1 MKAERRIQAVVFD
14 LFYTLVHPGTYP
26 GGIGRVGWL
35 ARLLDVDPTVLEA
48 RWADFEP
55 VLEAGQAPK
64 HSDSLGPELGW
75 VRAVAADLGA
85 VVTSTDLARIEADWD
100 LTRRQ
105 ALLDPP
111 PSALA
116 ALVGLRE
123 RRIQLGML
131 SNTHG
136 LELRAWDRSPLAA
149 HFEVVAPSHEIG
161 ACKPDPATYGY
172 VLSRLEVSA
181 AAAAYVGDG
190 SSDELVGA
198 RSAGFGMVILAEEA
212 PAKVA
217 PDEIPRLRAQADA
230 SVLSLTEV
238 VGLVDRRTAAA
249 GKSRPS
255 AWNRSQ

>member
-1 MKAERRIQAVVFD
+1 MKAGRRIEAVVFD

-35 ARLLDVDPTVLEA
+35 ARMLGVDPTDLKA
-48 RWADFEP
+48 RWAVFEP

-64 HSDSLGPELGW
+64 HSDDLGPELRW
-75 VRAVAADLGA
+75 LRAVAAELGA

-111 PSALA
+111 PSAVA
-116 ALVGLRE
+116 TLVGLRE
-123 RRIQLGML
+123 HGIRLGVL

-136 LELRAWDRSPLAA
+136 LEVRAWDRSPLDP
-149 HFEVVAPSHEIG
+149 HFEVVALSHEIG
-161 ACKPDPATYGY
+161 ACKPDPATYAY
-172 VLSRLEVSA
+172 ALNRLKVSA

-198 RSAGFGMVILAEEA
+198 RSAGFGVVLLAEEA
-212 PAKVA
+212 PAKFT
-217 PDEIPRLRAQADA
+217 PNDLPRLRAQADA

-238 VGLVDRRTAAA
+238 VGLVD
-249 GKSRPS
+249 
-255 AWNRSQ
+255 W